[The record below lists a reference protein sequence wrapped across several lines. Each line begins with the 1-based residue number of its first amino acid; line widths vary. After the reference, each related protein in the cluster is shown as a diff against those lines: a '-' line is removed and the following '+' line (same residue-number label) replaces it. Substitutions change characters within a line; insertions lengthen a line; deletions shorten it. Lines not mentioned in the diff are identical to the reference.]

1 MGIAKR
7 SGLTDGLNQADLAL
21 CVFGPWHTNANI
33 EADKKYWHPR
43 VDTPRLRALLEAH
56 GDVIRAEAE
65 RAGLA
70 TSWAAERLFF
80 VDAIGAP
87 REP

>member
-7 SGLTDGLNQADLAL
+7 SGLTDGLNPADLAL
-21 CVFGPWHTNANI
+21 CVFGPWHANANV
-33 EADKKYWHPR
+33 EGDKKYWHAR
-43 VDTPRLRALLEAH
+43 CDTPRLRALLETH
-56 GDVIRAEAE
+56 GDVIRGEAK

-70 TSWAAERLFF
+70 TSWAAQRLFF